1 MLQSVSIQ
9 NFAIIDDL
17 TVDFSSGMSV
27 LTGETGA
34 GKSIIIDAVSLLAGS
49 RGSSAFIRHGS
60 EKAVLQALFDI
71 ENAPLV
77 QTLMQEL
84 SIPNED
90 NQLMVYREL
99 HSNGKSVVRL
109 NGLLSNVSVL
119 KQLAQ
124 QLIDIHGQHEHQ
136 QLMDDKYHL
145 SLLDSFSPITIT
157 PLLQD
162 YRNYYTH
169 YQQAKKSLKSLMLSQ
184 TQDDQKVVMLKQHI
198 KDIETV
204 QPKANEVDELT
215 LELKEMTLHET
226 YAKIVSAVDVAFH
239 SEEHGVLEQLQKVLS
254 QLQSVEDKTYQEQ
267 ASLVMD
273 VLEMLKETAK
283 FATTELEKHQFD
295 VARYEYIQARL
306 SQYDT
311 LTEKYGDVLAY
322 YEEAKADL
330 DKIVNKDVHLVQ
342 AQESFVMARQ
352 NVLNAGMLLSQ
363 ERQKQAEL
371 LAEKIHE
378 QLADLYMDKVVF
390 KVNFEVFDKPK
401 ITINGL
407 DNVSFMVATNSGEP
421 LKPLAKVASGGELSR
436 LMLALKVIFSKQQG
450 IGTLIFDEIDT
461 GVSGRVA
468 HAIAQKMATIG
479 HFAQVLCVTHL
490 PQVAAVAKQHLFV
503 SKHVVDNHTQTQIT
517 RLSMNEREQEV
528 AKMFAGDVLNDSALA
543 HARELLNSN
552 HK

>member
-17 TVDFSSGMSV
+17 TVDFNNGMSV

-60 EKAVLQALFDI
+60 EKATLQALFDI
-71 ENAPLV
+71 DDAPLV

-109 NGLLSNVSVL
+109 NGMLSNVSAL

-124 QLIDIHGQHEHQ
+124 HLIDIHGQHEHQ
-136 QLMDDKYHL
+136 QLMDDMYHL
-145 SLLDSFSPITIT
+145 QLLDSFSPLTIA

-162 YRNYYTH
+162 YRNGYVK
-169 YQQAKKSLKSLMLSQ
+169 YQQAKKTLKSLMLSQ
-184 TQDDQKVVMLKQHI
+184 AQDDQKVVMLKQHI

-204 QPKANEVDELT
+204 QPKANEVEKLT
-215 LELKEMTLHET
+215 RELKEMAQHEQ
-226 YAKIVSAVDVAFH
+226 YAKVVSAVDMMFH
-239 SEEHGVLEQLQKVLS
+239 SEEHGVLEQLQNVLS
-254 QLQSVEDKTYQEQ
+254 QLQSVEDKTYHEH
-267 ASLVMD
+267 ASRVMD
-273 VLEMLKETAK
+273 VLETLKDTAK
-283 FATTELEKHQFD
+283 FATSELEKHQFD
-295 VARYEYIQARL
+295 VARYEYIQTRL

-322 YEEAKADL
+322 YEVAKADL
-330 DKIVNKDVHLVQ
+330 DKILNKDEHLAS
-342 AQESFVMARQ
+342 AQEAFVVARQ
-352 NVLNAGMLLSQ
+352 NVLNAGLLLSK

-390 KVNFEVFDKPK
+390 KVDFEVFDKPK
-401 ITINGL
+401 ITVNGL

-468 HAIAQKMATIG
+468 HAIAQKIAAIG
-479 HFAQVLCVTHL
+479 QVAQVLCVTHL
-490 PQVAAVAKQHLFV
+490 PQVAAVATQHLFV
-503 SKHVVDNHTQTQIT
+503 SKHVNDNHTQTHIT
-517 RLSMNEREQEV
+517 TLSMEQREKEV
-528 AKMFAGDVLNDSALA
+528 AKMFAGDVLNESALA
-543 HARELLNSN
+543 HARELLSN
-552 HK
+552 R